1 MERILH
7 PRRRLAITVSALLY
21 VLALLA
27 LTVILPS
34 CQHDDV
40 VAPAGST
47 AVADDHGGHGNDD
60 PPGDDHGHD

>member
-1 MERILH
+1 MQSRITERH
-7 PRRRLAITVSALLY
+7 RLAVTFSMLIY

-27 LTVILPS
+27 LTVVLPS

-47 AVADDHGGHGNDD
+47 VSGDDNGGHGNDD
-60 PPGDDHGHD
+60 GPGDDHSGD